1 MIVNL
6 IFGGLLYAAGSHEP
20 YCITASGEH
29 FGAHPQ
35 TKFSDAFALSWTT
48 FTTVVRSCVTWGLM
62 FTSFILKIIF
72 SHSGRQ
78 GYGMTYTST
87 SNNLGDT
94 LPHECTWTV
103 LLCTS
108 EAFLGLLFAGMCAA
122 ILYGKVNRTQ
132 SHANIVFSNAVCI
145 QYEEEEDEIEDDE
158 DITDRNPPSR
168 FFFNDDEDDGVVD
181 SKDEENL
188 IKEETKFV
196 DQYNGCPILKFQ
208 VVNELAN
215 QEGGELVDCF
225 MKAVGVKFIGRAGK
239 VTEHQYVRVNLVDY
253 EHPFLSRIWHG
264 VHILDASSPLLTD
277 AARERIRENHGSWPS
292 KWFDPE
298 IIRNKLEFHD
308 LNVMVTG
315 LSNISAVTVHAY
327 KRYKIG
333 DVLIG
338 FNFAPMVFRDVD
350 TGNLEVDLS
359 LSNDVREQAG
369 MRGENLSF
377 RRTGTR
383 QRQLSSTIQIRKS
396 FCEYGSP
403 TNSFSDDRA
412 NFSGDDEKHRA
423 TGK

>member
-1 MIVNL
+1 
-6 IFGGLLYAAGSHEP
+6 
-20 YCITASGEH
+20 
-29 FGAHPQ
+29 
-35 TKFSDAFALSWTT
+35 
-48 FTTVVRSCVTWGLM
+48 
-62 FTSFILKIIF
+62 
-72 SHSGRQ
+72 
-78 GYGMTYTST
+78 MTYPSTST
-87 SNNLGDT
+87 NLGDT
-94 LPHECTWTV
+94 HPRECTWTV

-132 SHANIVFSNAVCI
+132 SHANILFSNAVCI
-145 QYEEEEDEIEDDE
+145 QYEEEEEEIDDDE
-158 DITDRNPPSR
+158 EENDKLLRTPL
-168 FFFNDDEDDGVVD
+168 FFDDDDADATVA
-181 SKDEENL
+181 KDEENQL
-188 IKEETKFV
+188 KEETKFV

-225 MKAVGVKFIGRAGK
+225 MKAVGVKFKSRNGNA
-239 VTEHQYVRVNLVDY
+239 TEHQYVRVNLVDY

-298 IIRNKLEFHD
+298 IIRSKLEFHD

-338 FNFAPMVFRDVD
+338 FNFAPMVFRDID
-350 TGNLEVDLS
+350 KGNLEVDLS

-377 RRTGTR
+377 RQFRTGAR
-383 QRQLSSTIQIRKS
+383 ARQLSSTIQIMKS
-396 FCEYGSP
+396 FSEYGGSP
-403 TNSFSDDRA
+403 TSSYGADGEFV
-412 NFSGDDEKHRA
+412 SGDDDKNH
-423 TGK
+423 TGTAGK

>member
-1 MIVNL
+1 M
-6 IFGGLLYAAGSHEP
+6 
-20 YCITASGEH
+20 
-29 FGAHPQ
+29 
-35 TKFSDAFALSWTT
+35 
-48 FTTVVRSCVTWGLM
+48 
-62 FTSFILKIIF
+62 
-72 SHSGRQ
+72 
-78 GYGMTYTST
+78 
-87 SNNLGDT
+87 
-94 LPHECTWTV
+94 
-103 LLCTS
+103 
-108 EAFLGLLFAGMCAA
+108 GLLFAGMCAA

-158 DITDRNPPSR
+158 DITDTKPHSS

-181 SKDEENL
+181 SKDEENQ

-225 MKAVGVKFIGRAGK
+225 MKAVGVKFIGRAGN

-264 VHILDASSPLLTD
+264 VHSLDASSPLLTD
-277 AARERIRENHGSWPS
+277 AARERIRENNGSWPS

-377 RRTGTR
+377 RQTGKR

-403 TNSFSDDRA
+403 TNSFNDDRA
-412 NFSGDDEKHRA
+412 NEKHRS